1 MKKIISLV
9 LLMSFIMSSL
19 LTFPV
24 KAADKKDVKT
34 DERIETLTG
43 IGLIDY
49 TDDVIDLP
57 ITRAEFADI
66 MATILGFQ
74 EQIRLEAWYQYFL
87 GEDKNDDLTEKHLQM
102 SETGIG
108 HIRQL
113 KSLPIRVTY
122 PETERADLSPTGA

>member
-57 ITRAEFADI
+57 ITRA
-66 MATILGFQ
+66 
-74 EQIRLEAWYQYFL
+74 
-87 GEDKNDDLTEKHLQM
+87 
-102 SETGIG
+102 
-108 HIRQL
+108 
-113 KSLPIRVTY
+113 
-122 PETERADLSPTGA
+122 